1 MYSNVRKQLNNF
13 PTVHVQDIII
23 FLLVIF
29 QELNLL
35 FLFLIA
41 MIQRL
46 SDNAQFIT
54 TTFRAELLEPAD
66 KCYGV
71 QFRNK
76 VSYIDVVSKE
86 KARDFIE
93 TETAD
98 K

>member
-1 MYSNVRKQLNNF
+1 MSF
-13 PTVHVQDIII
+13 SSIPSS
-23 FLLVIF
+23 
-29 QELNLL
+29 
-35 FLFLIA
+35 
-41 MIQRL
+41 RL
-46 SDNAQFIT
+46 SDNAQFI
-54 TTFRAELLEPAD
+54 EPAD

>member
-1 MYSNVRKQLNNF
+1 MSF
-13 PTVHVQDIII
+13 SSIPSS
-23 FLLVIF
+23 
-29 QELNLL
+29 
-35 FLFLIA
+35 
-41 MIQRL
+41 RL

-76 VSYIDVVSKE
+76 VSYIE